1 MTKKYLL
8 STGITTDRVDQYII
22 DLFKLYLSVYPG
34 DIPNYES
41 LGFDF
46 IMNDV
51 KKDELVSEIRNR
63 LGNLVTKIK
72 KQFQGIHMSITDIEL
87 INETTLSLVIN
98 VNQTRSD
105 VIFVDLYKNK

>member
-8 STGITTDRVDQYII
+8 STGVTTDRVDYYII
-22 DLFKLYLSVYPG
+22 DLFKLHLSIYPG

-46 IMNDV
+46 IMNNI

-63 LGNLVTKIK
+63 LGNLVTKIQ
-72 KQFQGIHMSITDIEL
+72 KQFQGIQMSITNIEL
-87 INETTLSLVIN
+87 LNETTLSLVIN

-105 VIFVDLYKNK
+105 VIFVDLYKTE